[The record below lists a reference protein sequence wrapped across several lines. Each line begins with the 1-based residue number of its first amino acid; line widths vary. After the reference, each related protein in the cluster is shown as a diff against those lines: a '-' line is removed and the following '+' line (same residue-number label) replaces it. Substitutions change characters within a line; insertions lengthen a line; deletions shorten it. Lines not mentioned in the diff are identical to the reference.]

1 MGSAIVLMII
11 FAVASGAATIIESKT
26 STEAAWYY
34 VYGAG
39 WFALIQLLLG
49 INLAFNIF
57 RYNLIDPKK
66 LPSLI
71 FHLGFIVILIGAAS
85 QDTLALKLIC
95 IYVKT
100 PLQTLLVQRFRI

>member
-1 MGSAIVLMII
+1 MLNPKTLFLSMGSAIVLMII
-11 FAVASGAATIIESKT
+11 FAIASGAATIIESKT

-66 LPSLI
+66 LP
-71 FHLGFIVILIGAAS
+71 
-85 QDTLALKLIC
+85 ALKLIC

-100 PLQTLLVQRFRI
+100 PLQTLLAQRFRI